1 MANYTSYARVALLRR
16 ISRITAKTPNQNIV
30 LRTIA
35 NETIPR
41 SSDGNRG
48 ESKSQVDTKSPGHKQ
63 TTANDKAPSIRA
75 TGRFVGSSTTA
86 APML

>member
-1 MANYTSYARVALLRR
+1 MTGMECFASYAQVALLRR
-16 ISRITAKTPNQNIV
+16 ISRIIAKTPNQNSM

-35 NETIPR
+35 NETIPP

-63 TTANDKAPSIRA
+63 TIANEKTPSFWAI
-75 TGRFVGSSTTA
+75 G
-86 APML
+86 